1 MRSDRLIGGAA
12 TAIALLAIV
21 VLAIVVLV
29 GSTPAD
35 AQTPYP
41 TRPIECVIPFA
52 PGGPTDTAIRII
64 QPQLSANL
72 GVPLVLVNK
81 AGGGG
86 ALGMDAVAKAKPDG
100 YTLAATV
107 RSTVTIL
114 PATQPDVTYKLS
126 DFAVVGAFA
135 VDSQVVLV
143 KAGSPWKTL
152 EELVEFAKKNPGKLS
167 YGTAGLGTNS
177 FFTMELLKLTYG
189 LDMTHVPFGGSGPV
203 KNAVLGGHV
212 QVGAASLSPMLSV
225 LRSGDVVALATSA
238 TKRIASIPNVPTM
251 TEKGQPDAS
260 LSTWA
265 EIYAPAKTPKAVVDR
280 LAQTLEKTMKDP
292 AVVSAIEKAGLVVE
306 YHGPED
312 TLKLIQRENEI
323 VTRLAKQLGLG
334 K

>member
-1 MRSDRLIGGAA
+1 MRSDRLIAAAA
-12 TAIALLAIV
+12 TVMVLLGAS
-21 VLAIVVLV
+21 
-29 GSTPAD
+29 GPAR
-35 AQTPYP
+35 AQAPYP

-86 ALGMDAVAKAKPDG
+86 APGRDAVAKAKPDG
-100 YTLAATV
+100 YPLAATV

-126 DFAVVGAFA
+126 DFAVVGAYA

-143 KAGSPWKTL
+143 KSGSPWKTL

-212 QVGAASLSPMLSV
+212 QGGAASLSPMLSV
-225 LRSGDVVALATSA
+225 LRSGEVVALAISA
-238 TKRIASIPNVPTM
+238 PKRVAAIASVP
-251 TEKGQPDAS
+251 
-260 LSTWA
+260 
-265 EIYAPAKTPKAVVDR
+265 
-280 LAQTLEKTMKDP
+280 
-292 AVVSAIEKAGLVVE
+292 
-306 YHGPED
+306 
-312 TLKLIQRENEI
+312 
-323 VTRLAKQLGLG
+323 
-334 K
+334 

>member
-1 MRSDRLIGGAA
+1 MRRDRVIAAVATTLAVLLGGGARA
-12 TAIALLAIV
+12 
-21 VLAIVVLV
+21 
-29 GSTPAD
+29 G

-152 EELVEFAKKNPGKLS
+152 EELVDFAKKNPGKLS

-225 LRSGDVVALATSA
+225 LRSGDVVALVTSA
-238 TKRIASIPNVPTM
+238 TRRIPSIPNVPTM

-265 EIYAPAKTPKAVVDR
+265 EIYAPAKTPRPVVER
-280 LAQTLEKTMKDP
+280 LAQALEKTMKDP

-306 YHGPED
+306 YHGPQD

>member
-1 MRSDRLIGGAA
+1 MRSDRVIAALATVTVLLGGGA
-12 TAIALLAIV
+12 
-21 VLAIVVLV
+21 
-29 GSTPAD
+29 PAG
-35 AQTPYP
+35 AQAPYP

-86 ALGMDAVAKAKPDG
+86 ALGMDAVAKAKPEG

-225 LRSGDVVALATSA
+225 LRSGDVVALVTSA
-238 TKRIASIPNVPTM
+238 TRRIPSIPNVPTM

-265 EIYAPAKTPKAVVDR
+265 EIYAPAKTPRPIVER
-280 LAQTLEKTMKDP
+280 LAQALEKTMKDP

-323 VTRLAKQLGLG
+323 VTRLARQLGLG

>member
-280 LAQTLEKTMKDP
+280 LAQALEKTMKDP

>member
-1 MRSDRLIGGAA
+1 MRSDRLIGAAA

-21 VLAIVVLV
+21 VLV
-29 GSTPAD
+29 GSAPAD

-41 TRPIECVIPFA
+41 TRSIECVIPFA

-280 LAQTLEKTMKDP
+280 LAQAVEKTMKDP

-306 YHGPED
+306 YHTPED

>member
-1 MRSDRLIGGAA
+1 MRPDRLIAVLA
-12 TAIALLAIV
+12 TAIALPISALNAH
-21 VLAIVVLV
+21 
-29 GSTPAD
+29 
-35 AQTPYP
+35 AQAPYP
-41 TRPIECVIPFA
+41 TRPIECIIPFA
-52 PGGPTDTAIRII
+52 PGGPTDTAIRLI

-114 PATQPDVTYKLS
+114 PATQPDVTYKLG
-126 DFAVVGAFA
+126 DFAVVGAYA
-135 VDSQVVLV
+135 LDSQVVLV

-152 EELVEFAKKNPGKLS
+152 EELVDHAKKNPGKLS

-225 LRSGDVVALATSA
+225 LKSGDVVALAISA
-238 TKRIASIPNVPTM
+238 TKRIPTIPNVPT
-251 TEKGQPDAS
+251 
-260 LSTWA
+260 
-265 EIYAPAKTPKAVVDR
+265 
-280 LAQTLEKTMKDP
+280 
-292 AVVSAIEKAGLVVE
+292 
-306 YHGPED
+306 
-312 TLKLIQRENEI
+312 
-323 VTRLAKQLGLG
+323 
-334 K
+334 

>member
-1 MRSDRLIGGAA
+1 MRGEAARAVRGRTLMVAVAAMVALAGVAPSGAQ
-12 TAIALLAIV
+12 
-21 VLAIVVLV
+21 VL
-29 GSTPAD
+29 
-35 AQTPYP
+35 YP
-41 TRPIECVIPFA
+41 TRPIEFVIPFA
-52 PGGPTDTAIRII
+52 PGGPTDTAIRIV

-114 PATQPDVTYKLS
+114 PATQPDITYKIS
-126 DFAVVGAFA
+126 DFAVVGSYV
-135 VDSQVVLV
+135 VDSQVILV
-143 KAGSPWKTL
+143 KAGAPWKTL
-152 EELVEFAKKNPGKLS
+152 EDLIDHAKKNPGKLS
-167 YGTAGLGTNS
+167 YGSAGLGTNS

-225 LRSGDVVALATSA
+225 LRSGDVVALVTSA
-238 TKRIASIPNVPTM
+238 TRRIPSIPNVPTM

-280 LAQTLEKTMKDP
+280 LAQALEKTMKDP
-292 AVVSAIEKAGLVVE
+292 AVIAAIEKAGLVVE
-306 YHGPED
+306 QHGPEA

-323 VTRLAKQLGLG
+323 VTRVAKQLGLG

>member
-1 MRSDRLIGGAA
+1 MRSDRLIGAAA

-21 VLAIVVLV
+21 VLAIVDMV

-280 LAQTLEKTMKDP
+280 LAQALEKTMKDP